1 MSTIAELDRLE
12 ALLGQLLPLSDMQR
26 GELIEAEDWNQV
38 VEALMQIGRAALAD
52 PQLVAV
58 APHEHTD
65 QVGIGWLDAR
75 VRELLTGGGLKDPA
89 LNARFSKL
97 ERNLNRI
104 NTTLDRLLGDLRE
117 SRNRIDEV
125 ATSDLVRN
133 NEITRLNRKVL
144 GAADDRADI
153 ADLRST
159 LRTIE
164 VDVARAVDVGARL
177 ELDGEAIDVA
187 GLARR
192 VGEVEQLRERLTQP
206 SGELL
211 DAMTFERRL
220 LELETSLVTESDL
233 TKALGDVRSLPGGG
247 EFDLDSVLE
256 AARATSREV
265 ATEALGSLGGDL
277 RSEFD
282 ERLSG
287 LGPQIRTEVDRSTE
301 GLADEVLT
309 AARAQTLEEI
319 SGLSDTLTSEVQA
332 VLNERL
338 DATNASV
345 DERLTG
351 LNESIARAVLSSVDE
366 QLQQAVEPLVGQVL
380 DLQVNLKMVEGQ
392 VGANEGAM
400 EDFNTQLATQ
410 ANQAARDRADIR
422 AELHKRIETV
432 EGRIDPTIRDA
443 ITDAR
448 SLLLSDVE
456 ATVAAARR
464 DLEVRLAPIAREA
477 AQTEVQVLSTSIRN
491 DVSSIV
497 RAEIDS
503 SMADARKEISAEVAG
518 MNQRVAGLVV
528 TEVKRATAEIP
539 ALIDRGFETFQ
550 PEINRMIDRR
560 VGRLPIDRP
569 PIR

>member
-1 MSTIAELDRLE
+1 MSTIAELERLE
-12 ALLGQLLPLSDMQR
+12 ALLGQLLPLSGMQR

-38 VEALMQIGRAALAD
+38 VEAVMQIGRAALAD
-52 PQLVAV
+52 PELVAV

-89 LNARFSKL
+89 LDARFSKL

-177 ELDGEAIDVA
+177 ELDGAAIDVV

-211 DAMTFERRL
+211 DAMAFERRL

-256 AARATSREV
+256 TARATSREV
-265 ATEALGSLGGDL
+265 ATEAVGSLGGDL
-277 RSEFD
+277 RSELD

-287 LGPQIRTEVDRSTE
+287 FGPQIRTEVDRSTE
-301 GLADEVLT
+301 GLADEVLAAAT
-309 AARAQTLEEI
+309 ALTLQEI
-319 SGLSDTLTSEVQA
+319 SGLSDTLTSEVQG

-351 LNESIARAVLSSVDE
+351 LNESIARAVLSRVDE
-366 QLQQAVEPLVGQVL
+366 QLQQALEPLVGQVL
-380 DLQVNLKMVEGQ
+380 VLQANLKMVEGQ

-400 EDFNTQLATQ
+400 EDFTTQLATQ
-410 ANQAARDRADIR
+410 ANQAARDRADMR

-539 ALIDRGFETFQ
+539 ALIDRGFEAFQ